1 MSQSQPPQPANDR
14 RQRSPQGAAPIPTDP
29 IPDRT
34 LAAAAV
40 QVMPLPVA
48 LIAADGCYVAASDRW
63 RDVLRLADHDLTG
76 TPLAEG
82 LTAAAAAW
90 QTALDRARQGHPAR
104 NNRPQSLP
112 LGDGQLAWLAWEAQP
127 WTAAAIDGV
136 LLSVRIVSSPV
147 ASDTAW
153 QQLFRQAGNY
163 LCTINQQGQLRLK
176 NDAWD
181 AILGQGAANTE
192 QLALDYLHPDDREAT
207 AAEFAALTNGVSRS
221 FETRFRRYDGHYRW
235 LRWHAVWEPEQ
246 SIIYAIAQDVTE
258 RRALRL
264 AQDQADRALRDNNER
279 FRTMVANVPGVIYR
293 CLGDEDRSILFASEA
308 IETLTGYSTA
318 QFIQHRNRTLRELTH
333 PDDRASVWQSIQ
345 QAIAHQTPYN
355 IEYRLTRANGE
366 LRWVSEQGQAAFS
379 PEGKLLWLDGAI
391 FDITDR
397 KATEQALQ
405 DSRSRWSLL
414 VQRMPCAILEW
425 IPDGRIITWNEAA
438 SDLFGYSAA
447 EMINQPFDRI
457 LPPSEVTKVY
467 KVVAEL
473 LAGRGGQYCY
483 NYNYTGDGRT
493 ILCEWHN
500 TVLRDAD
507 GQVTSCIS
515 IAFDITLRH
524 RAESQLRQSEERYRC
539 LVKALAQTTWNTA
552 ADGTVTEPMPD
563 WAAFTGASFENYRGW
578 GWLEAIHP
586 DDRAHTAEA
595 WQQALDRKSIYEV
608 EHRLRRYDGE
618 YRYVTVRAVPVLE
631 ADGQVREWVGVDTD
645 ITDRK
650 QNELGLIDQE
660 RLLRTIIDT
669 VPLAIWLMDVNGKIR
684 LANATLCKMF
694 GPTETELQAVT
705 HYSDLFGVDVCRSCL
720 ESDRLCLNEQRVVRT
735 EEQFPCVDGR
745 YHDFDVIKT
754 PLRDRDGQV
763 SGLLLVALDITDRK
777 QIEAEQAILM
787 TRLRQQV
794 DRERL
799 INSLSAEIRK
809 RLRGSQQ
816 SVIQFALTEIRTAL
830 GIDRVTFA
838 FYDEPAA
845 TDDPSTLAATP
856 ESGPPDS
863 NSPDSNPPDSK
874 GTRSVAPVA
883 GGIWTIAIE
892 AKAAHLPSILGTYQ
906 EATFQAALAGWA
918 HQDLVKI
925 DDVQKLSN
933 RLERATFQKMHV
945 RSLLVIPMR
954 VHGSRV
960 AAISCVTTRQAHVW
974 QSEEIDLV
982 RAVVNQV
989 AIAQNQAYLFEQTE
1003 TAANEA
1009 RAKATALEQALQE
1022 LRQTQ
1027 AQLVQQEK
1035 MSSLGQLVA
1044 GVAHEINNPVNF
1056 IYGNLSHTDDYTKDL
1071 LKLVQ
1076 LYRTTYPEGTSAIN
1090 HLIEDVDLDFLVL
1103 DLPKMLQSMHI
1114 GAERIKEIV
1123 QSLRTFSRM
1132 DEAEMKAVNLH
1143 EGLDSTLTILNG
1155 RMKARNNRPAIE
1167 VVRHY
1172 GSLPLVE
1179 CYPGQ
1184 LNQVFMNLI
1193 ANAIDALEERD
1204 RQRSMEQMQARPSR
1218 ITISTERSDH
1228 WAIVR
1233 ITDNGPG
1240 IPLEVQQRLFDPFY
1254 TTKPVGKGT
1263 GLGLSISYQIVAEK
1277 HGGTITCTSSP
1288 GHGSTFVVSIP
1299 LQQLDAPS

>member
-1 MSQSQPPQPANDR
+1 MSQSQPSQPSNDR
-14 RQRSPQGAAPIPTDP
+14 QQRSPQGAAPTPTVSP
-29 IPDRT
+29 HDRT
-34 LAAAAV
+34 FAAAAV
-40 QVMPLPVA
+40 QAMPLPVA
-48 LIAADGCYVAASDRW
+48 LIAADGCYIAASDRW
-63 RDVLRLADHDLTG
+63 REVLHLADHHNLVD
-76 TPLAEG
+76 TPLAQG
-82 LTAAAAAW
+82 LAAAAEAW
-90 QTALDRARQGHPAR
+90 QGSLDRARQGEPAR
-104 NNRPQSLP
+104 SDRPQSLP
-112 LGDGQLAWLAWEAQP
+112 LADGQSAWLDWEAQP
-127 WTAAAIDGV
+127 WTASAIDGV
-136 LLSVRIVSSPV
+136 LLSVRIAQSPL
-147 ASDTAW
+147 ASDVAW
-153 QQLFRQAGNY
+153 QELFRQAGNY
-163 LCTINQQGQLRLK
+163 LCLIDQQGQLHLE

-181 AILGQGAANTE
+181 AILGPGATN
-192 QLALDYLHPDDREAT
+192 QQQPALHYLHPDDHEVT
-207 AAEFAALTNGVSRS
+207 SAEFAALTNGASRS
-221 FETRFRRYDGHYRW
+221 FENRFRRYDGHYRW
-235 LRWHAVWEPEQ
+235 LRWHAIWEPSQ

-333 PDDRASVWQSIQ
+333 PDDREGVWQSIQ
-345 QAIAHQTPYN
+345 RAIAHQTPYN
-355 IEYRLTRANGE
+355 IEYRLTRANSE

-425 IPDGRIITWNEAA
+425 IPDGRIITWNGAA

-447 EMINQPFDRI
+447 EMLNQPFDRI
-457 LPPSEVTKVY
+457 VPPEEVTKVY
-467 KVVAEL
+467 RVVAEL
-473 LAGRGGQYCY
+473 LSGRGGQYCY
-483 NYNYTGDGRT
+483 NYNLTRDGRT
-493 ILCEWHN
+493 ILCEWYN
-500 TVLRDAD
+500 STLRDAH

-524 RAESQLRQSEERYRC
+524 QAESQLRQSEERYRC
-539 LVKALAQTTWNTA
+539 LVKALAQTTWNTS
-552 ADGTVTEPMPD
+552 ADGAVTEPMPD
-563 WAAFTGASFENYRGW
+563 WAAFTGQSFEEYRNW
-578 GWLEAIHP
+578 GWIEAIHP
-586 DDRAHTAEA
+586 DDRSYTAAA
-595 WQQALDRKSIYEV
+595 WQRAIERKSIYEV

-631 ADGQVREWVGVDTD
+631 ANGQIREWVGVDTD

-669 VPLAIWLMDVNGKIR
+669 TPLAIWLMDAGGRIR
-684 LANATLCKMF
+684 LANATLCEMF
-694 GPTETELQAVT
+694 GPTETALQSAN
-705 HYSDLFGVDVCRSCL
+705 HYSDLFGIEVCRQCV
-720 ESDRLCLNEQRVVRT
+720 ESDQQCLGEQRVVRT
-735 EEQFPCVDGR
+735 EEQFPCVDGC
-745 YHDFDVIKT
+745 YHTFDVIKT
-754 PLRDRDGQV
+754 PLFDRDGQV
-763 SGLLLVALDITDRK
+763 AGLLLVALDISDRK
-777 QIEAEQAILM
+777 QIEAEQQVLM
-787 TRLRQQV
+787 TRLHQQV

-799 INSLSAEIRK
+799 INTLSAEIRK

-816 SVIQFALTEIRTAL
+816 SVIQFALAEIRTAL

-838 FYDEPAA
+838 FYDEPASVHSA
-845 TDDPSTLAATP
+845 PLTADQLA
-856 ESGPPDS
+856 ESGPDPTVS
-863 NSPDSNPPDSK
+863 L
-874 GTRSVAPVA
+874 APVD
-883 GGIWTIAIE
+883 GGVWTIAIE
-892 AKAAHLPSILGTYQ
+892 SKADALPSILGTYQ
-906 EATFQAALAGWA
+906 EATFQAALAGLA
-918 HQDLVKI
+918 RRELVQI
-925 DDVQKLSN
+925 DDVRQLSN

-960 AAISCVTTRQAHVW
+960 AAISCVQTRQAHIW
-974 QSEEIDLV
+974 QLEEIDLV

-1009 RAKATALEQALQE
+1009 RAKAAALEQALQE

-1071 LKLVQ
+1071 LRLVQ
-1076 LYRTTYPEGTSAIN
+1076 LYRHTYPMGTDPIN
-1090 HLIEDVDLDFLVL
+1090 ALIEDIDLDFLVL

-1167 VVRHY
+1167 VVRYY

-1193 ANAIDALEERD
+1193 ANGIDALEERD
-1204 RQRSMEQMQARPSR
+1204 RQRSMEQMVARPSQ
-1218 ITISTERSDH
+1218 ITITTEQLGD

-1277 HGGTITCTSSP
+1277 HGGALTCTSSP
-1288 GHGSTFVVSIP
+1288 GHGSTFVVSVP

>member
-1 MSQSQPPQPANDR
+1 MSQSQPSQPFDDR
-14 RQRSPQGAAPIPTDP
+14 TTRSPQGAAPTPTDP
-29 IPDRT
+29 PIDRT
-34 LAAAAV
+34 VATAAV
-40 QVMPLPVA
+40 RAMPLPIA
-48 LIAADGCYVAASDRW
+48 LVTADGCYVAVSDRW
-63 RDVLRLADHDLTG
+63 REVLRLPDRDLTG
-76 TPLAEG
+76 QPLAKE
-82 LTAAAAAW
+82 LTEAAAAW
-90 QTALDRARQGHPAR
+90 QGAIDSARQGQPTHSD
-104 NNRPQSLP
+104 RPQYLP
-112 LGDGQLAWLAWEAQP
+112 LGDGESAWLTWEVQP
-127 WTAAAIDGV
+127 WAAPAVDWV
-136 LLSVRIVSSPV
+136 LLSVRIASSPV
-147 ASDTAW
+147 ASDPAW

-163 LCTINQQGQLRLK
+163 LCTIDQQGQLHLK

-181 AILGQGAANTE
+181 DLLGPGAANTS
-192 QLALDYLHPDDREAT
+192 QRAIDYLHPDDRDPT
-207 AAEFAALTNGVSRS
+207 LAEFAALTSGQSRS
-221 FETRFRRYDGHYRW
+221 FENRFRRYDGHYRW
-235 LRWHAVWEPEQ
+235 LRWHAIWEPQQ
-246 SIIYAIAQDVTE
+246 SAIYAIAQDVTE

-264 AQDQADRALRDNNER
+264 AQDQANQALRDNNER

-293 CLGDEDRSILFASEA
+293 CLGDEARSILFASEA
-308 IETLTGYSTA
+308 LETLTGYSTA
-318 QFIQHRNRTLRELTH
+318 QFVQHRSRTLRELTH
-333 PDDRASVWQSIQ
+333 PDDRETVWRLIQ

-397 KATEQALQ
+397 KAKEQARQ
-405 DSRSRWSLL
+405 DSRSHWALV

-425 IPDGRIITWNEAA
+425 LPDGRIITWNEAA

-447 EMINQPFDRI
+447 EMLNKPFDCL
-457 LPPSEVTKVY
+457 LPDSELGKVY

-473 LAGRGGQYCY
+473 LAGRGGGYCH
-483 NYNYTGDGRT
+483 NYNHTRDGRT
-493 ILCEWHN
+493 ILCEWYN

-507 GQVTSCIS
+507 GQVISYLS
-515 IAFDITLRH
+515 IALDVTLRH

-539 LVKALAQTTWNTA
+539 LVKALAQTTWNTS
-552 ADGTVTEPMPD
+552 ADGAVTEPMPD
-563 WAAFTGASFENYRGW
+563 WAAFTGQAFEDYRDW
-578 GWLEAIHP
+578 GWMEAIHP
-586 DDRAHTAEA
+586 DDRPQTAAA
-595 WQQALDRKSIYEV
+595 WQQALAHKSIYEV
-608 EHRLRRYDGE
+608 EHRVRRYDGE
-618 YRYVTVRAVPVLE
+618 YRYMNVRAVPVLE
-631 ADGQVREWVGVDTD
+631 TDGQVREWVGIGTD

-660 RLLRTIIDT
+660 QLLRTIIDT
-669 VPLAIWLMDVNGKIR
+669 APLAIWLMDAGGRIR
-684 LANATLCKMF
+684 LANATLCEMF
-694 GPTETELQAVT
+694 GLTEAELQAAA
-705 HYSDLFGVDVCRSCL
+705 HYSDRFGVEVCRACM
-720 ESDRLCLNEQRVVRT
+720 ESDRQCLSEQRVVRT
-735 EEQFPCVDGR
+735 EEQFPCADGR
-745 YHDFDVIKT
+745 YHIFDVIKT
-754 PLRDRDGQV
+754 PLRDRNGQV
-763 SGLLLVALDITDRK
+763 SGLLLVAMDITDRK
-777 QIEAEQAILM
+777 QIEAEQQVLM

-799 INSLSAEIRK
+799 INTLSAETRK
-809 RLRGSQQ
+809 HLRGSQQ

-838 FYDEPAA
+838 FYDEPTLPGSSPTAA
-845 TDDPSTLAATP
+845 Q
-856 ESGPPDS
+856 
-863 NSPDSNPPDSK
+863 SPDS
-874 GTRSVAPVA
+874 TAPKALDPAA
-883 GGIWTIAIE
+883 GGVWTIAIE
-892 AKAAHLPSILGTYQ
+892 SKAPHLSSILGTYQ
-906 EATFQAALAGWA
+906 AATFPAALAA
-918 HQDLVKI
+918 LFRQDLIQI
-925 DDVQKLSN
+925 DDVRQLPN
-933 RLERATFQKMHV
+933 RLERVTFQKMHV

-960 AAISCVTTRQAHVW
+960 AVISCMQTRQAHVW
-974 QSEEIDLV
+974 QPDEIDLV

-1009 RAKATALEQALQE
+1009 RAKAAALEQALQE

-1056 IYGNLSHTDDYTKDL
+1056 IYGNLTHTDDYTQDL

-1076 LYRTTYPEGTSAIN
+1076 LYRSTYPEGTEAIN
-1090 HLIEDVDLDFLVL
+1090 RLIEDVDLDFLVL

-1123 QSLRTFSRM
+1123 QSLRSFSRM

-1143 EGLDSTLTILNG
+1143 EGIDSTLTILNN
-1155 RMKARNNRPAIE
+1155 RTKARDNRLAIE

-1218 ITISTERSDH
+1218 ITITTERSDN
-1228 WAIVR
+1228 WAIVC

-1240 IPLEVQQRLFDPFY
+1240 IPQEVQQRLFDPFY

-1263 GLGLSISYQIVAEK
+1263 GLGLSISYQIVTEK

-1288 GHGSTFVVSIP
+1288 GHGSTFMVSIP
-1299 LQQLDAPS
+1299 LRRLDAPS